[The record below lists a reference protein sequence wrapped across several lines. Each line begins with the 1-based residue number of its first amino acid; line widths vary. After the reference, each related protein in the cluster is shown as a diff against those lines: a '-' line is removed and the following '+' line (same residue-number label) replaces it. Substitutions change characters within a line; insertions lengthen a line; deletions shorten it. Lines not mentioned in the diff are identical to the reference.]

1 MVKNIRHYGKNP
13 GGNTTA
19 FSIKKFKNGMN
30 DGIRMALIIVK
41 KEVDQTFQRP

>member
-13 GGNTTA
+13 GGNAAA
-19 FSIKKFKNGMN
+19 FSIKKFKKGMN

-41 KEVDQTFQRP
+41 KEVDQTFRRP